1 MQNKRYY
8 NLAREG
14 IIDKQQNLFWYT
26 PQTEKHNISDALLV
40 ERILNDCT
48 LDEYHE
54 LVDTL
59 GGKRAAEVFFSAKGR
74 QKQNYYPE
82 IYNFFSLVLKK
93 YVQQNIE

>member
-1 MQNKRYY
+1 M
-8 NLAREG
+8 AREG

-40 ERILNDCT
+40 ERILNDGT
-48 LDEYHE
+48 LDDYRE

-59 GGKRAAEVFFSAKGR
+59 GGKRVAEVFFSAKGR

-93 YVQQNIE
+93 YVQ